1 MPGRLSET
9 VKSIQIL
16 EAKNYTGAAGAD
28 VYVSLKR
35 YPRVRFTI
43 STGAWAGG
51 TAAVTLLQA
60 TAVAGTNAKALALT
74 TYYDDKTTTG
84 TLARKTATSNTFNL
98 DAANKQY
105 VIDVDARQLDVA
117 NGFNCVA
124 VHIASP
130 GTNADLYAVQADLYG
145 GRFEGVGAMP
155 SALVD

>member
-1 MPGRLSET
+1 MPGRLTES

-60 TAVAGTNAKALALT
+60 TAVAGTGAKALALT
-74 TYYDDKTTTG
+74 TYYDDLATTG
-84 TLARKTATSNTFNL
+84 ALAKKTAASNTFTIG
-98 DAANKQY
+98 AANKQF
-105 VIDVDARQLDVA
+105 VIEVDARQLDLA

-130 GTNADLYAVQADLYG
+130 GANADLYAVQADLYG
-145 GRFEGVGAMP
+145 GRFEGIGAMP
-155 SALVD
+155 SALAD